1 MFANRP
7 DRLKPMGARS
17 GGERDTPGVTA
28 EPQHDE
34 PSPDRL
40 HPAEHRAYRELYAS
54 CRQLI
59 ARWDRLTAAL
69 GEGKASGTLQRSA
82 DRVRELLDA
91 LEPRTAAYGLHGGI
105 AAEGFGARIADL
117 RAVVSDRAVDTGMV
131 MRFAVL
137 DIEHVTTL
145 LAHLAELAAAR
156 GDEDLAAFCREWAAT
171 MRPEVKAVRK
181 AAVSLGSDPER
192 AAAPLDDS
200 TLTRLAH
207 GTGWVLGSV
216 GETFDRVAGSLQ
228 GAKRPTAEERS
239 ADDALG
245 QSPGSTATGR

>member
-1 MFANRP
+1 V
-7 DRLKPMGARS
+7 AR
-17 GGERDTPGVTA
+17 D
-28 EPQHDE
+28 PQPTE
-34 PSPDRL
+34 LSPDRL
-40 HPAEHRAYRELYAS
+40 HPAEHRGYRELYAS

-59 ARWDRLTAAL
+59 ARWDRLVSAL
-69 GEGKASGTLQRSA
+69 EGSGTAEALRHSA
-82 DRVRELLDA
+82 GRVRVLLEE

-105 AAEGFGARIADL
+105 AAEGVGARIADL

-156 GDEDLAAFCREWAAT
+156 GDEDLASFCREWAAA
-171 MRPEVKAVRK
+171 MRPEVKSVRK
-181 AAVSLGSDPER
+181 AAVALGADPER

-200 TLTRLAH
+200 TLTKLAH

-216 GETFDRVAGSLQ
+216 GEAFDRVAGSL
-228 GAKRPTAEERS
+228 GGGETASPEERS

-245 QSPGSTATGR
+245 GPAARPASETLKRDA